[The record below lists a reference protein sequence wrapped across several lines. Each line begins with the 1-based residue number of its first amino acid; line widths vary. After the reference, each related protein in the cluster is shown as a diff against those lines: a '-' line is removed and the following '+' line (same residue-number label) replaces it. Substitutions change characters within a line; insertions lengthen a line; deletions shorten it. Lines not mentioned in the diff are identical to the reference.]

1 LFTDNANNRSSSG
14 AIDKALSVA
23 LGEGDEM
30 NTVQDTT
37 NTTTNNAPTSQPH
50 DAWYAASNGG
60 GPASAQTAANGP
72 RLESQ
77 GSAALRRML
86 YRSPSDKLVGGV
98 CGGIAEY
105 LGWNPVLVR
114 VGWVV
119 ATFATWGGGIL
130 AYILLALF
138 LPTGTNTVGQI
149 KPPALEL
156 SQKGMSWAAGLLI
169 GLGGLWLLANL
180 GILPGMWRGFWGLV
194 GVIFWPALLIGAGY
208 LLLRANSEK
217 DIDQEIKNTA
227 SNMANKVKGTFD
239 GKLPSG
245 EQVKGGFSSMRSSL
259 PLRRSS
265 TNKILLGV
273 CGGLGEKFGIDANL
287 IRLIWAAFA
296 LGTMGTGAL
305 VYLVAGLLLP
315 SGAQLPAASSMGG
328 ENAQNITIVDG
339 SAEPRG

>member
-1 LFTDNANNRSSSG
+1 
-14 AIDKALSVA
+14 
-23 LGEGDEM
+23 M

-37 NTTTNNAPTSQPH
+37 NTTNGSQAGQAGQTSSAWYADPNVQAQESARRLNMNAPT
-50 DAWYAASNGG
+50 
-60 GPASAQTAANGP
+60 
-72 RLESQ
+72 
-77 GSAALRRML
+77 RRML
-86 YRSPSDKLVGGV
+86 YRSPSDKLIGGV

-119 ATFATWGGGIL
+119 ATFATWGGGVL

-180 GILPGMWRGFWGLV
+180 GILPGVWRGFWGLV

-217 DIDQEIKNTA
+217 DIDQEIKNTTA
-227 SNMANKVKGTFD
+227 NVANKVKGAFD
-239 GKLPSG
+239 GKLPNG
-245 EQVKGGFSSMRSSL
+245 EQVKSGFASMQSNL

-265 TNKILLGV
+265 TNKVLLGV
-273 CGGLGEKFGIDANL
+273 CGGMAEKWGIDANL

-296 LGTMGTGAL
+296 LGTMGMGAL
-305 VYLVAGLLLP
+305 VYFLVGLLLP
-315 SGAQLPAASSMGG
+315 GEAQLPAVRNGAQPGASARSAAPA
-328 ENAQNITIVDG
+328 EEVQNIKIVDG
-339 SAEPRG
+339 TTVEGAVVDSTSELRS

>member
-1 LFTDNANNRSSSG
+1 
-14 AIDKALSVA
+14 
-23 LGEGDEM
+23 M

-37 NTTTNNAPTSQPH
+37 NTTSGMQTGQTTQPG
-50 DAWYAASNGG
+50 DAWYTPGNAQ
-60 GPASAQTAANGP
+60 ASAQGAAQTGP

-77 GSAALRRML
+77 ANAGARRML
-86 YRSPSDKLVGGV
+86 YRSPSDKLIGGV

-114 VGWVV
+114 VAWVV
-119 ATFATWGGGIL
+119 ATFATWGGGVL

-138 LPTGTNTVGQI
+138 LPVGTNTAGQI

-194 GVIFWPALLIGAGY
+194 GVIFWPALLIAAGY

-217 DIDQEIKNTA
+217 DIDQEIKNA
-227 SNMANKVKGTFD
+227 ANKVTSSFN

-245 EQVKGGFSSMRSSL
+245 DQVKSGFTAMRTGLPLHRSS
-259 PLRRSS
+259 S
-265 TNKILLGV
+265 NKILMGV
-273 CGGLGEKFGIDANL
+273 CGGMGEKWGIDANL

-296 LGTMGTGAL
+296 LGTMGMGAL
-305 VYLVAGLLLP
+305 VYLVVGLLLP
-315 SGAQLPAASSMGG
+315 AEAQLPAVQGSGASRNGATA
-328 ENAQNITIVDG
+328 ETVQDITIVDG
-339 SAEPRG
+339 SAEPHN

>member
-1 LFTDNANNRSSSG
+1 
-14 AIDKALSVA
+14 
-23 LGEGDEM
+23 M
-30 NTVQDTT
+30 NSVQDKTNTT
-37 NTTTNNAPTSQPH
+37 NTTSGAQAGQTSQPAG
-50 DAWYAASNGG
+50 AWYAAGDQG
-60 GPASAQTAANGP
+60 TPRIEAGAPA
-72 RLESQ
+72 
-77 GSAALRRML
+77 RRML

-114 VGWVV
+114 VAWVV
-119 ATFATWGGGIL
+119 ATFATWGGGVL

-138 LPTGTNTVGQI
+138 LPVGTNTVGQI

-194 GVIFWPALLIGAGY
+194 GVIFWPALLIAAGY

-227 SNMANKVKGTFD
+227 SGFANKVTGSFN

-245 EQVKGGFSSMRSSL
+245 EQVKSGFSSMRSGL

-265 TNKILLGV
+265 SNKMLMGV
-273 CGGLGEKFGIDANL
+273 CGGMGEKWGIDANL

-296 LGTMGTGAL
+296 LGTMGMGAL
-305 VYLVAGLLLP
+305 VYLLVGLLLP
-315 SGAQLPAASSMGG
+315 SEAQLPAVQGTGANRNGG
-328 ENAQNITIVDG
+328 MNENVQDINIVDG
-339 SAEPRG
+339 NAQPHN

>member
-1 LFTDNANNRSSSG
+1 
-14 AIDKALSVA
+14 
-23 LGEGDEM
+23 M

-37 NTTTNNAPTSQPH
+37 NTTINGAQTGQPVGQGP
-50 DAWYAASNGG
+50 DAWYAASSGNGTAG
-60 GPASAQTAANGP
+60 AQSATNGP

-77 GSAALRRML
+77 AGASLRRML

-105 LGWNPVLVR
+105 LDWNPVLVR

-180 GILPGMWRGFWGLV
+180 GILPGMWRGFWGIV

-208 LLLRANSEK
+208 LLLRGNSEK
-217 DIDQEIKNTA
+217 DLDQEIKNTA
-227 SNMANKVKGTFD
+227 SGMADKVKGTFD

-245 EQVKGGFSSMRSSL
+245 EQVKSGFSSLRSSL

-265 TNKILLGV
+265 TNKILMGV

-315 SGAQLPAASSMGG
+315 AEAQLPAAPSAGA
-328 ENAQNITIVDG
+328 ENVQNITIVDAT
-339 SAEPRG
+339 AEPRP

>member
-1 LFTDNANNRSSSG
+1 
-14 AIDKALSVA
+14 
-23 LGEGDEM
+23 
-30 NTVQDTT
+30 
-37 NTTTNNAPTSQPH
+37 
-50 DAWYAASNGG
+50 
-60 GPASAQTAANGP
+60 
-72 RLESQ
+72 
-77 GSAALRRML
+77 ML

-138 LPTGTNTVGQI
+138 LPVGTNAIGQI

-180 GILPGMWRGFWGLV
+180 GILPGMWRGFWGIV

-217 DIDQEIKNTA
+217 DIDQEFKNA
-227 SNMANKVKGTFD
+227 ANKVKSSFD

-245 EQVKGGFSSMRSSL
+245 EQVKSGFASVRSSL
-259 PLRRSS
+259 PLQRSS
-265 TNKILLGV
+265 RDKMLLGV
-273 CGGLGEKFGIDANL
+273 CGGIGAKYGIDANL

-296 LGTMGTGAL
+296 LGTMGMGAL
-305 VYLVAGLLLP
+305 VYFLVGLLLP
-315 SGAQLPAASSMGG
+315 ADTQLPVPASRSGATGESM
-328 ENAQNITIVDG
+328 QDITIVDG
-339 SAEPRG
+339 SAEGRS